1 MLLVDNTNIDPY
13 FNIATE
19 EYLLRNKQEN
29 FFLVYS
35 NSNSI
40 IIGKHQNAM
49 SEINYLFVKKNNIPV
64 VRRLSGG
71 GTVYHD
77 TGNLNFCFILTGN
90 SSKLSDFAKYT
101 EPIINFLREE
111 YSLQTY
117 FNGRNSLLCNGFK
130 ISGNSEHIYKN
141 RIIHH
146 GTLLFSADLELL
158 DETLKV
164 NPNKYND
171 KKLKSV
177 RSDVANISELANTLD
192 SIDIF
197 KKKLINFIKNYYN
210 SVAQYKLND
219 KDTDQIEKLVDNK
232 YSKWE
237 WNYAYHADYEFTN
250 ETQIKSKT
258 LYLNL
263 IVSGGFIKTIKVNYG
278 NYRLTELEDLLINQK
293 HKIEDINFIISNANF
308 DLMKYDLAPD
318 EFIHS
323 LF

>member
-35 NSNSI
+35 NSSSI

-77 TGNLNFCFILTGN
+77 RGNLNFCFILTGN
-90 SSKLSDFAKYT
+90 SGKLSDFAKYT
-101 EPIINFLREE
+101 EPIINFLKEE
-111 YSLQTY
+111 YALKTY
-117 FNGRNSLLCNGFK
+117 FNGRNSLICNGFK

-146 GTLLFSADLELL
+146 GTLLFSTDLNTLNES
-158 DETLKV
+158 LKV
-164 NPNKYND
+164 NPNKYID

-177 RSDVANISELANTLD
+177 RSNVANITELANTLD

-197 KKKLINFIKNYYN
+197 KKKLIKFIENYYN
-210 SVAQYKLND
+210 SVVQYKLTD

-250 ETQIKSKT
+250 EIKIRNKT

-263 IVSGGFIKTIKVNYG
+263 IVSGGFINTIKINYG
-278 NYRLTELEDLLINQK
+278 YYRLAELEDLLINQK
-293 HKIEDINFIISNANF
+293 HKIEDINFIISNAKF
-308 DLMKYDLAPD
+308 DWIKYDLAPD